1 MIRYAIF
8 IFALTTFP
16 SPSLAEP
23 DIPSWCCPST
33 CQVIDGAVGIV
44 SSTGQRGSAVRIGDQ
59 KKIPFSKNLFRGDAP
74 DGLTRVCIGFDAF
87 GDPEIKCLFSPLPL
101 S

>member
-1 MIRYAIF
+1 ML
-8 IFALTTFP
+8 ALAAY
-16 SPSLAEP
+16 PSLSGAEP

-33 CQVIDGAVGIV
+33 CQVIDGTVGIV
-44 SSTGQRGSAVRIGDQ
+44 LATEQRGATALSWGE

-74 DGLTRVCIGFDAF
+74 DGSTRVCIGFDAF

-101 S
+101 T